1 MQVPYQTN
9 QSPTAGKAYNYTTI
23 SYEDGSRMCYGYN
36 APSEGD
42 PGEIIYI
49 KDSKLNTIGKTMQ
62 HIILVKMVR
71 MLNMKIKTIGNPLIH
86 VILDHIVISMHV
98 LRYLERVTLLGVL
111 LSSIL
116 LMLHMQKN

>member
-1 MQVPYQTN
+1 
-9 QSPTAGKAYNYTTI
+9 
-23 SYEDGSRMCYGYN
+23 
-36 APSEGD
+36 
-42 PGEIIYI
+42 
-49 KDSKLNTIGKTMQ
+49 MQ

-71 MLNMKIKTIGNPLIH
+71 MLNMKIKIGGNPLIH

-98 LRYLERVTLLGVL
+98 LGYLERVTLLGVL